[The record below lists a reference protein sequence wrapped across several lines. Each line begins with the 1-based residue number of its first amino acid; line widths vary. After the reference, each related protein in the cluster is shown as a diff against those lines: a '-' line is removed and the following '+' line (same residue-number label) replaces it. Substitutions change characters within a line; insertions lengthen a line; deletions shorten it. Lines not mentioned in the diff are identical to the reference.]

1 MLDTIKDDIKKN
13 YYDSNFAGIDVDARF
28 KKADDDLKAAT
39 SRSQL
44 VSTIA
49 QTLLDFHDS
58 HTFFV
63 PPASSRQIEY
73 GWQMEM
79 IGDKAYIIAVK
90 PGSDAEA
97 KAIKEGDRVLAV
109 NGYKPTRESFWIL
122 QYFYYTLSPQPI
134 MRVALQSPD
143 GKTRELEVRAK
154 VEQGPVLLSG
164 QDLFK
169 MIRESENSA
178 YANRHRYYEIGNEI
192 FIWNMPGFDMG
203 DEDVDQMM
211 ARVKKN
217 KALILD
223 LRGNS
228 GGYETTMQR
237 LLGHLFDHDIKIGD
251 VKTRKDSKPIVAKTR
266 GANNF
271 KGQVVVLIDSRS
283 GSASEVFAR
292 VVQLEK
298 RGVVVGDRSAGA
310 VMRSRFFEHRHGQE
324 IVVSYGASIT
334 DADLIMTDGGR
345 LETKGVVPDESILP
359 TSADLIAKRDP
370 ALAHAA
376 SLVGL
381 NLDPIKAGS
390 LFPLEWKK

>member
-1 MLDTIKDDIKKN
+1 MLDLIKDDIKKN
-13 YYDSNFAGIDVDARF
+13 YYDPNFAGIDIDARF

-39 SRSQL
+39 SLREL

-63 PPASSRQIEY
+63 PPARSYQTEY
-73 GWQMEM
+73 GWRMQM
-79 IGDKAYIIAVK
+79 IGDQAYIVAVK

-97 KAIKEGDRVLAV
+97 KAIKEGDLVLSV
-109 NGYKPTRESFWIL
+109 NGYKPTRDSLWIL
-122 QYFYYTLSPQPI
+122 QYFYNLLSPQPV

-143 GKTRELEVRAK
+143 GKTRELNVRAQ
-154 VEQGPVLLSG
+154 VEPGSGLVLGSNV
-164 QDLFK
+164 FRI
-169 MIRESENSA
+169 IREAENA
-178 YANRHRYYEIGNEI
+178 AHANRHRYHEIDKEI
-192 FIWNMPGFDMG
+192 FIWNMPWFDMS
-203 DEDVDQMM
+203 DEEVDQMM

-223 LRGNS
+223 LRGNG
-228 GGYETTMQR
+228 GGYETTLQR
-237 LLGHLFDHDIKIGD
+237 LIGHLFDHDIKIGN
-251 VKTRKDSKPIVAKTR
+251 VKTRKDSKPMLAKTR
-266 GANNF
+266 GPHNF
-271 KGQVVVLIDSRS
+271 KGQLVVLIDSRS

-292 VVQLEK
+292 VVQLER
-298 RGVVVGDRSAGA
+298 RGMVGGDRSAGA
-310 VMRSRFFEHRHGQE
+310 VMRSRFFEHKHGHE
-324 IVVSYGASIT
+324 IVVFYGASIT
-334 DADLIMTDGGR
+334 DADLVMTDGGR
-345 LETKGVVPDESILP
+345 LETNGVVPDASILP

-381 NLDPIKAGS
+381 NLDPTKAGT